1 MGIAREEIAMKK
13 KPAKRS
19 AKRTT
24 ARASKDLTAKRT
36 GPVGG
41 ETVVFT
47 SVSNVLKTH
56 HDTAKNS
63 ISNVR

>member
-24 ARASKDLTAKRT
+24 ARASQDLTAKRT
-36 GPVGG
+36 GPVGA
-41 ETVVFT
+41 VVFT
-47 SVSNVLKTH
+47 SVSNVLKTR